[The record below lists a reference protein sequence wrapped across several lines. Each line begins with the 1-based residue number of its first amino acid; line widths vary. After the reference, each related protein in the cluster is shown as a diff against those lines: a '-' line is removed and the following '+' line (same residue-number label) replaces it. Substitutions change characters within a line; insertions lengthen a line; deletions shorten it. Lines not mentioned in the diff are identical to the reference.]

1 MIGFLRCV
9 GLLNAAIWFGAA
21 IFFTF
26 AAAPAAFS
34 QDMRDLLGQQYYPY
48 FSGAIAQILIARY
61 FRLQMVCG
69 VVALLHLAGERLY
82 FGKSADKLRLGL
94 LSGLVVIS
102 LAGSLWLQPM
112 LKQLHHTKYA
122 LGTAPGDR
130 EPASQSFRAWHGASQ
145 AANLLMLAGLG
156 VYLWRVANSAE
167 PARFVSSAKFRS

>member
-1 MIGFLRCV
+1 VIGFLRCV

-122 LGTAPGDR
+122 
-130 EPASQSFRAWHGASQ
+130 
-145 AANLLMLAGLG
+145 NLLMLAGLG